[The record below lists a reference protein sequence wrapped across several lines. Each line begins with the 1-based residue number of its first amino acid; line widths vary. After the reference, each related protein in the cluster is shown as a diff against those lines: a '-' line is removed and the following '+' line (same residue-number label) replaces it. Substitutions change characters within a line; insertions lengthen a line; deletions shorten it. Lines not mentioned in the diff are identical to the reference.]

1 MCIDLHEFD
10 VAYHQGHQHR
20 PSPPSSHVHVTLPAS
35 ALRVLRA
42 PVLPSALLRGDAA
55 TPPRPPSAAGE
66 TTASGVTPV
75 RAPDLAEEAA
85 ARPGTPHGR
94 ACCPPASVPRPAT
107 TACICSF
114 NENRAKGLSQSA
126 RRPGCFAPPRT
137 MRRARAARPPE
148 LLRSRAWAFHKTPIH
163 PFFHQV
169 NIVAKDRQRD
179 DDRPASDA
187 PYEGG
192 GISAGVAVVGFILC
206 FLAGGLV
213 MWGYALAIVTDS
225 GSRTSHAVIVA
236 RSLKIPAVVGMRDL
250 TARVHSGDRVLVDGY
265 EGVVILNPTEQTLLR
280 YGRIRTEK
288 KTFESRLQ
296 AASRLPSE
304 TLDGVHVVL
313 MANLEKVEENG
324 SARESPAE
332 GVGLFRTEYL
342 YLNSSHLPG
351 EEEQFA
357 TYQAVA
363 AAFAPRPVVIRTLD
377 LGGDKPLE
385 GIPGLTHHET
395 NPFLGFRAIRL
406 CLEHPELFKEQL
418 RAILRASA
426 FGRVRLMYP
435 MISGVDE
442 LARAAAILDEA
453 KEELRKRK
461 VDFDERMEVGSM
473 IEIPSAAVTVDLL
486 ARHCQFFS
494 IGTNDLIQYLLA
506 VDRGNDR
513 IAHLYEPTHPAVL
526 RTIRSVVVEAHR
538 RKLPVAVCGEMAG
551 DPVFASLLLGLGVD
565 ELSMAPPLLPAVKFL
580 VRSMKMSDAR
590 QLAVA
595 ALAMSDP
602 KEIYARAEAFYTARV
617 IAA

>member
-1 MCIDLHEFD
+1 M
-10 VAYHQGHQHR
+10 
-20 PSPPSSHVHVTLPAS
+20 
-35 ALRVLRA
+35 
-42 PVLPSALLRGDAA
+42 
-55 TPPRPPSAAGE
+55 
-66 TTASGVTPV
+66 
-75 RAPDLAEEAA
+75 
-85 ARPGTPHGR
+85 
-94 ACCPPASVPRPAT
+94 
-107 TACICSF
+107 
-114 NENRAKGLSQSA
+114 
-126 RRPGCFAPPRT
+126 
-137 MRRARAARPPE
+137 
-148 LLRSRAWAFHKTPIH
+148 
-163 PFFHQV
+163 
-169 NIVAKDRQRD
+169 
-179 DDRPASDA
+179 
-187 PYEGG
+187 
-192 GISAGVAVVGFILC
+192 
-206 FLAGGLV
+206 
-213 MWGYALAIVTDS
+213 
-225 GSRTSHAVIVA
+225 
-236 RSLKIPAVVGMRDL
+236 
-250 TARVHSGDRVLVDGY
+250 
-265 EGVVILNPTEQTLLR
+265 
-280 YGRIRTEK
+280 
-288 KTFESRLQ
+288 
-296 AASRLPSE
+296 
-304 TLDGVHVVL
+304 
-313 MANLEKVEENG
+313 
-324 SARESPAE
+324 
-332 GVGLFRTEYL
+332 
-342 YLNSSHLPG
+342 
-351 EEEQFA
+351 
-357 TYQAVA
+357 
-363 AAFAPRPVVIRTLD
+363 VIRTLD